1 MLSTDRW
8 RKTSGEIVTRLMLI
22 QFQPCIRGMDRYDF
36 LSVSVIGSSVI
47 GETKSIGELDWVGA
61 CSIACFCRVLRKG
74 KFVIIPLSENLKRAE
89 KLLSCNFDIFLSEK
103 KENTSDG

>member
-1 MLSTDRW
+1 
-8 RKTSGEIVTRLMLI
+8 
-22 QFQPCIRGMDRYDF
+22 MDRYDF

-47 GETKSIGELDWVGA
+47 GETKSIGELDSVGA

-74 KFVIIPLSENLKRAE
+74 KFVIIPRSENLKRAE
-89 KLLSCNFDIFLSEK
+89 KLSCNFDIFLSEK